1 MFQAMK
7 DYWWMILIDGI
18 IAVIFGVFV
27 LLNPAISAV
36 TLVVAFGVY
45 AVASGGITFFVG
57 LLGSG
62 EARDRVMLAIQG
74 ILQVIVGVLVLAWPG
89 ISMISLLFGIILYA
103 FAGGIVAIVGAFQN
117 RDIWLGLSGMFSV
130 LFGIYAFRFPGD
142 GALAVLVYI
151 GIYTI
156 LAGLT
161 MMIGSFQVRHV
172 GKTLSPSPSAA

>member
-7 DYWWMILIDGI
+7 DYWWLILIEGV

-36 TLVVAFGVY
+36 SLVVAFGVY

-57 LLGSG
+57 LFGSG
-62 EARDRVMLAIQG
+62 NAGDRAMLAVQG

-89 ISMISLLFGIILYA
+89 ISMISLLFAIIIHA
-103 FAGGIVAIVGAFQN
+103 FVGGIVAIVGAFQN
-117 RDIWLGLSGMFSV
+117 RDVWLGLSGVVSV

-142 GALAVLVYI
+142 GALAVLFAI
-151 GIYTI
+151 GIYAI
-156 LAGLT
+156 LVGVTLI
-161 MMIGSFQVRHV
+161 IGSFQVRKV
-172 GKTLSPSPSAA
+172 GKTLSPNAA